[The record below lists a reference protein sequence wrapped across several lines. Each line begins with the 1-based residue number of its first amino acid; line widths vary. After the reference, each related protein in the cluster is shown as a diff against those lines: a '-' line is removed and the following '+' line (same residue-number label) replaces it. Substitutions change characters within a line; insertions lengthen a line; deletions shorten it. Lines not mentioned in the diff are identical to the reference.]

1 MRAMTMVAGMA
12 LALAACGGKG
22 EQKPADQAA
31 APAEQAPAAAPAAT
45 GAKHEVDMEFD
56 GKVAKFVPAELTIK
70 SGDVVEF
77 KVVSGPPHNVAFY
90 SDSIPAGAADALGKG
105 MPETMA
111 PLTGPMKVGMGET
124 YDVSFAGAPAGEY
137 KFFCT
142 PHLPFGMKGKITV
155 Q

>member
-12 LALAACGGKG
+12 LGLVACGGKG
-22 EQKPADQAA
+22 AEKPADQAA
-31 APAEQAPAAAPAAT
+31 AAPAEAPAAAPAAT
-45 GAKHEVDMEFD
+45 GTKHTVDMEFD
-56 GKVAKFVPAELTIK
+56 GKTAHFAPAELTIK

-77 KVVSGPPHNVAFY
+77 VVKSGPPHNVAFY
-90 SDSIPAGAADALGKG
+90 ADSIPAGAADALNKG

-111 PLTGPMKVGMGET
+111 PLTGPMKVGVGET

-137 KFFCT
+137 HFFCT

>member
-22 EQKPADQAA
+22 EEKPADQAPAA
-31 APAEQAPAAAPAAT
+31 APAETPATPAAT

-56 GKVAKFVPAELTIK
+56 GKAAKFVPAELTIK

-77 KVVSGPPHNVAFY
+77 KVVTGPPHNVAFY
-90 SDSIPAGAADALGKG
+90 PDSIPAGAADALGKG

-111 PLTGPMKVGMGET
+111 PLTGPMKVGVGET

>member
-1 MRAMTMVAGMA
+1 MRAMTMVAGLA

-22 EQKPADQAA
+22 EEKPADQAA
-31 APAEQAPAAAPAAT
+31 PAETPAPAAT
-45 GAKHEVDMEFD
+45 GATHSVDMEFD
-56 GKVAKFVPAELTIK
+56 GKAARFVPAELTIK
-70 SGDVVEF
+70 SGDVVKF
-77 KVVSGPPHNVAFY
+77 IVKSGPPHNVAFY
-90 SDSIPAGAADALGKG
+90 ADSIPAGAADALNKT
-105 MPETMA
+105 MAETMA
-111 PLTGPMKVGMGET
+111 PLTGPMKVGVGES